1 MSSGRQ
7 LLVGYLT
14 RLDLAYWPDLA
25 ILPPIFT
32 LAQSSKFMDFNNVS
46 FFFSF
51 GIFTAITGWGQQSE
65 LVMLPVNTDPHEIGI
80 GDLEWLTPLESKWSI
95 YSLRLACYLLWRP

>member
-46 FFFSF
+46 FFS
-51 GIFTAITGWGQQSE
+51 A
-65 LVMLPVNTDPHEIGI
+65 LVFLLLLPG
-80 GDLEWLTPLESKWSI
+80 GDSNPNW
-95 YSLRLACYLLWRP
+95 